1 MLNRLETAAVRA
13 SVVVRESR
21 EFQAL
26 VAIASRNVGT
36 VEEPRSV
43 RTVYSPRT
51 GEIVAW
57 NFGTFVRPN
66 VAPIRVTNIGD
77 ETIDSYL
84 ARGGRILKA
93 APKVA
98 KGAALVSVVRSRPT
112 RIATSRG

>member
-1 MLNRLETAAVRA
+1 MLNRLDTAVVRA
-13 SVVVRESR
+13 SVAVRESR
-21 EFQAL
+21 EFRAL

-36 VEEPRSV
+36 VDEPRSV
-43 RTVYSPRT
+43 RTIYSPRT
-51 GEIVAW
+51 GGIVAW
-57 NFGTFVRPN
+57 NFGTFIRPA
-66 VAPIRVTNIGD
+66 VAPIRVNTIGA
-77 ETIDSYL
+77 ETVESYL